1 MDDGAFPNSATDKQ
15 SQIPK
20 VAVIRAAAKRV
31 NAENERLIDR
41 INEVTS
47 YCISL
52 RMELR
57 ALRQDLK
64 PRNRSPLDPNEEH
77 INIQTVAPRKFMDL
91 GLAPTDHPNTERR
104 YSPISSMERSPDIS
118 EVASASKD
126 GSMDLDG
133 SNKGL
138 GRVYEHE
145 LPHEDGITFNIKHS
159 NHLYFDPIFD
169 GHIGPNPT
177 PKLKSLTP
185 VSIEPTTTPS
195 AQQHIPQLTASNV
208 SGLHTSQDIKTVAR
222 SLGQQGVNY
231 TLRVAAAAALT
242 SDPNFAA
249 AIFSIAISSLVGDD
263 KNLPSCSSNDKLTT
277 LSI

>member
-133 SNKGL
+133 SNKG
-138 GRVYEHE
+138 VW
-145 LPHEDGITFNIKHS
+145 
-159 NHLYFDPIFD
+159 
-169 GHIGPNPT
+169 
-177 PKLKSLTP
+177 
-185 VSIEPTTTPS
+185 
-195 AQQHIPQLTASNV
+195 
-208 SGLHTSQDIKTVAR
+208 
-222 SLGQQGVNY
+222 
-231 TLRVAAAAALT
+231 
-242 SDPNFAA
+242 
-249 AIFSIAISSLVGDD
+249 
-263 KNLPSCSSNDKLTT
+263 
-277 LSI
+277 